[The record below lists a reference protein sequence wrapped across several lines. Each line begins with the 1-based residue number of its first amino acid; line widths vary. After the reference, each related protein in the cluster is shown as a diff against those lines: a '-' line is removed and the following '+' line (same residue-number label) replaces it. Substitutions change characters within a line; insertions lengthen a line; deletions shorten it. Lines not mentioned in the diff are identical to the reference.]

1 MISLAM
7 ASVYVIGSGPYASRL
22 VLTLKQ
28 QLFRKQWHH
37 ADAIQFFLDMGFPR
51 DRAEQALSLNK

>member
-1 MISLAM
+1 M